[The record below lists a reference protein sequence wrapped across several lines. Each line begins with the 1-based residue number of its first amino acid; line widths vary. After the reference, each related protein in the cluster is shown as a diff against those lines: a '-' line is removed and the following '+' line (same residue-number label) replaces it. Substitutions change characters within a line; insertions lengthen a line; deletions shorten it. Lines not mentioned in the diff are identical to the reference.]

1 MDEVISSLKKSV
13 RLARE
18 IGVEDLSDAIVRG
31 KG

>member
-1 MDEVISSLKKSV
+1 MDEVIPSLKKSV

-18 IGVEDLSDAIVRG
+18 ISVEDMSDAIVRG